1 MAKEQAQEQLAE
13 QQEAPK
19 SSKKK
24 TIIMGGGLIGVMVI
38 EAVVVFVLVKH
49 FGAAPAT
56 VDAMPPVHGV
66 EGEAEGEGKGEGKAK
81 TERPPAIAEL
91 DVVKLRAQNER
102 SQRQIT
108 YDLDVYISVAGA
120 NKEKVSKVLQG
131 RKATVQDRLARVVR
145 AAEPERFIEPDLRTL
160 RKQFLVELSQ
170 IVGEEGL
177 IQEVLIPS
185 IVASEN

>member
-1 MAKEQAQEQLAE
+1 MADEKAMEQPAE
-13 QQEAPK
+13 QEAPK

-24 TIIMGGGLIGVMVI
+24 TMILGGGLIGVMVV

-49 FGAAPAT
+49 FGASPAAAE
-56 VDAMPPVHGV
+56 AMPPVHGV
-66 EGEAEGEGKGEGKAK
+66 TGEAEPEHKPEVV
-81 TERPPAIAEL
+81 EL

-102 SQRQIT
+102 AQRQIT
-108 YDLDVYISVAGA
+108 YDLDVYVSVSDA
-120 NKEKVSKVLQG
+120 NKEKVGKVLQG

-160 RKQFLVELSQ
+160 RKQFLVELTQ

-177 IQEVLIPS
+177 IVEVLIPS
-185 IVASEN
+185 IVSSEN